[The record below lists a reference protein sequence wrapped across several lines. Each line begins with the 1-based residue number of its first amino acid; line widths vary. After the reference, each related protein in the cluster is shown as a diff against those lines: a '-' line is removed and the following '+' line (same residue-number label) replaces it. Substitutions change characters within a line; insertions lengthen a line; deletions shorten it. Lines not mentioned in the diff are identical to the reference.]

1 MEGLRI
7 APIGQGA
14 YKNAPR
20 RKPTLTE
27 ENVENVW
34 SLDLDEIIESTKENI
49 RTHGPNTI
57 KSRNISWANKP
68 INTTL
73 PAPMTPKKGIPTNT
87 LSSPPRLIRTKRVRN
102 IFRSNLSNANGS
114 NAKRA
119 KPSSQRR
126 MRRRKNKTRR
136 SN

>member
-7 APIGQGA
+7 APIGQGS
-14 YKNAPR
+14 YKNVPK

-49 RTHGPNTI
+49 RMHGPNTI

-68 INTTL
+68 INTSL
-73 PAPMTPKKGIPTNT
+73 PVPMTPKKGVSTMT
-87 LSSPPRLIRTKRVRN
+87 LSSPPRLVRTKRVRN
-102 IFRSNLSNANGS
+102 IFRSNLSNGS

>member
-27 ENVENVW
+27 ENIENVW
-34 SLDLDEIIESTKENI
+34 ELDLNEIIESTKNNV
-49 RTHGPNTI
+49 RRYGPNTI
-57 KSRNISWANKP
+57 KSRNLSWANKP
-68 INTTL
+68 INTSI
-73 PAPMTPKKGIPTNT
+73 PVPMTPKNQGVPTMIK
-87 LSSPPRLIRTKRVRN
+87 SPPRLMRTKRARN
-102 IFRSNLSNANGS
+102 LLFENQPNM
-114 NAKRA
+114 KRT
-119 KPSSQRR
+119 KTSSQRR

>member
-27 ENVENVW
+27 ENIENVW
-34 SLDLDEIIESTKENI
+34 ELDLNEIIESTKNNV
-49 RTHGPNTI
+49 RRYGPNTI
-57 KSRNISWANKP
+57 KSRNLSWANKP
-68 INTTL
+68 INTSM
-73 PAPMTPKKGIPTNT
+73 PAPMTPKNQSVPTT
-87 LSSPPRLIRTKRVRN
+87 IKSPPRLMRTKRARN
-102 IFRSNLSNANGS
+102 LLFENQPNT
-114 NAKRA
+114 KRTKA
-119 KPSSQRR
+119 SSQRR

-136 SN
+136 SS

>member
-14 YKNAPR
+14 YKNAPK

-34 SLDLDEIIESTKENI
+34 SLNLDEIVESTKENI

-87 LSSPPRLIRTKRVRN
+87 LSSPPRLIRTKRARN
-102 IFRSNLSNANGS
+102 IFGSNLSNT
-114 NAKRA
+114 KRA
-119 KPSSQRR
+119 KISSQRK